1 MEQVSAF
8 VNDKVKYYKRTE
20 EYEKSCSFCDEY
32 KQDKELPDFKKYD
45 LIYGWNSSG
54 KTTLSKI
61 FKILESG
68 KSEEF
73 KDLKWII

>member
-1 MEQVSAF
+1 MIKKIESIKNLAVF
-8 VNDKVKYYKRTE
+8 D
-20 EYEKSCSFCDEY
+20 DEY
-32 KQDKELPDFKKYD
+32 NQDKELLDFKKYN

-54 KTTLSKI
+54 KTTLS
-61 FKILESG
+61 KILESG